1 MAELN
6 FCICGGGSLS
16 HATAGV
22 LAANRAN
29 CVNVLTR
36 KPELWQSEITVEYLE
51 NFVLVG
57 ALNRVSANPADVVP
71 EADVVI
77 LCVPTYARP
86 EVLTRIQP
94 FLSPKA
100 WLGSFPGFGGFG
112 WVAREIVGPQQNL
125 FGLQR
130 IPFVSS
136 KISYGDRVK
145 IIGIRPQHFI
155 ATLPS
160 AKVNVI
166 AALLRDSLNLWTV
179 PMPNYLSVCLSMS
192 NSLFHPARIYS
203 LFRHWTPGSD
213 VTYER
218 QPYFYAD
225 WNDEATK
232 VFFAL
237 DAEIQECCRQIRL
250 DLAYVKPIL
259 QHYEVAFPG
268 DLTAKIRSIRA
279 LADRKIPMLKIGDG
293 YIPDITSFYFVED
306 IPYGLVV
313 VKAITLLAGIE
324 TPMIDAIIH
333 WYEDI
338 SGEDYLN
345 DGLLNGKNVSALPLP
360 QNYGITDL
368 DTLIKFCSTGVEGM
382 ESFDEVADAN

>member
-1 MAELN
+1 LAELN

-22 LAANRAN
+22 LAANPAN

-36 KPELWQSEITVEYLE
+36 KPELWRSEITVEYLE
-51 NFVLVG
+51 NYALVG
-57 ALNRVSANPADVVP
+57 VLNRVSADPADVIP

-86 EVLTRIQP
+86 EVLTRLRP
-94 FLSPKA
+94 FLSREA

-125 FGLQR
+125 FGFQR

-136 KISYGDRVK
+136 KIAYGERVK
-145 IIGIRPQHFI
+145 MTGIRPQHFV
-155 ATLPS
+155 ATLPP
-160 AKVNVI
+160 AKVNAI
-166 AALLRDSLNLWTV
+166 AALLREALNIWIV

-203 LFRHWTPGSD
+203 LFRQWTPGSD

-218 QPYFYAD
+218 PPYFYAD
-225 WNDEATK
+225 WDDEATK

-237 DAEIQECCRQIRL
+237 DAEVQECCRRIPL

-268 DLTAKIRSIRA
+268 DLTAKIRTIRA
-279 LADRKIPMLKIGDG
+279 LSDRKIPMLKTGG
-293 YIPDITSFYFVED
+293 SRYIPDITSFYFVED

-313 VKAITLLAGIE
+313 VKAIAFLAGVE
-324 TPMIDAIIH
+324 TPMMDAIIH
-333 WYEDI
+333 WYENI
-338 SGEDYLN
+338 SGQDYLN

-368 DTLIKFCSTGVEGM
+368 DALIKFCS
-382 ESFDEVADAN
+382 A